1 MDAQTAT
8 SFINSVGFPIF
19 VAIYMLIT
27 GSKQN
32 QQTTDALNELRIAVN
47 KLTDKLEENSKHD
60 AWWVQSQ
67 DNRNCAEPR

>member
-8 SFINSVGFPIF
+8 TFINSVGFPIF
-19 VAIYMLIT
+19 VAIYMLVT
-27 GSKQN
+27 ASKQS

-60 AWWVQSQ
+60 A
-67 DNRNCAEPR
+67 